1 MDIDTIRVH
10 PKGFRFLFYLY
21 HGSAAVG
28 FVLIAGSVL
37 QIIPYD
43 TIVILGLLM
52 ISIPFFLIPPELIFL
67 LEKKKL
73 IFRHGFYCA
82 TIPFKDI
89 YKVET
94 SVSSIEMKNLK
105 NITLIEICKEHYKNI
120 DLFELSNYIQ
130 VLLSG
135 DQKVDPMKYTAVK
148 FLGCGLLDRFTSA
161 FGKLFWH
168 IKNGK

>member
-1 MDIDTIRVH
+1 MDIIRVH

-37 QIIPYD
+37 QIIPHD
-43 TIVILGLLM
+43 TIFIMGLLM

-82 TIPFKDI
+82 TIPFEDI
-89 YKVET
+89 CKVET
-94 SVSSIEMKNLK
+94 SVYSIEMKNLK
-105 NITLIEICKEHYKNI
+105 NNTLIEIYKEHFKNI
-120 DLFELSNYIQ
+120 DLIELSKYIQ

-135 DQKVDPMKYTAVK
+135 DQIVDPMKYTAVK
-148 FLGCGLLDRFTSA
+148 FSGCGLLDRFTSA
-161 FGKLFWH
+161 YGRIF
-168 IKNGK
+168 